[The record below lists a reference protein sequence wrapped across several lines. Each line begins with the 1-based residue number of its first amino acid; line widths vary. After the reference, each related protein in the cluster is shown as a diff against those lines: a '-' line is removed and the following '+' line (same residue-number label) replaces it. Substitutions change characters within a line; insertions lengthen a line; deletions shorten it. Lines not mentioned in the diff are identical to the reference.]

1 MISLELAK
9 KLKDA
14 GLEWGMKKGDAY
26 ANSLNNIF
34 YYSNEFNFAH
44 SLGDSSLNSIWLPS
58 LSQLLTEVERRGWAW
73 SINMIEEEMV
83 PYHVSADSKYEFNL
97 APKETPYILEFS
109 TLSTFPEEVAGQ
121 ALLWILEREGKDA

>member
-1 MISLELAK
+1 MISIELAR

-14 GLEWGMKKGDAY
+14 GLNWEPKKGDWFIDLDFPEN
-26 ANSLNNIF
+26 ANLNREDNPCLSRE
-34 YYSNEFNFAH
+34 YFA
-44 SLGDSSLNSIWLPS
+44 WLPS
-58 LSQLLTEVERRGWAW
+58 LSDLLAEVERRGWAW

-121 ALLWILEREGKDA
+121 ALL